1 MPGLMAGLTRKQRE
15 IREREQQILVI
26 ARQMLLERGYLG
38 LNMDRIAEAIG
49 YSKGTVYQHFSSK
62 EDLLAALCVQTKQKR
77 AEFFETAARF
87 EGRPRERMT
96 AISLAD
102 ELFVAQFPDYSRSE
116 ELLNIESIF
125 AKASK
130 AQQDAMREVEGRCV
144 DAVCGIAN
152 DAVICGDLVVPAGW
166 NIYDMT
172 YGLYGMSFGCRVAG
186 KNCTTLH
193 ELMSP
198 DSRGVLR
205 KNQEAL
211 LDGWGWRPLSTEW
224 DYEKTRKR
232 AAADAFRVEAP
243 ANIATPA

>member
-1 MPGLMAGLTRKQRE
+1 MGALTRKQRE
-15 IREREQQILVI
+15 IRDRERQILVI

-77 AEFFETAARF
+77 AEFFESAAKL

-96 AISLAD
+96 AVSMAD
-102 ELFVAQFPDYSRSE
+102 EFFVAQFPDYSRSE

-125 AKASK
+125 AKASCS
-130 AQQDAMREVEGRCV
+130 QQEAMREVEGRCV

-172 YGLYGMSFGCRVAG
+172 FGLYGMSFGCRVAG
-186 KNCTTLH
+186 KNCKTLH
-193 ELMSP
+193 SLMSP
-198 DSRGVLR
+198 DARAVLR

-224 DYEKTRKR
+224 DYESTRKR
-232 AAADAFRVEAP
+232 AAVEAFG
-243 ANIATPA
+243 AQASATVTATAS